1 MKYQL
6 RRGFKAD
13 AERLAF
19 SIRAEL
25 GLRAVEP
32 IECESLCEHFEIPI
46 VTVSNLVAFGAS
58 QGSIR
63 CILSSRSNFSAMT
76 VAHGSKRLIVYNPRH
91 PVGRRANSLAH
102 ELSHIL
108 LEHPLSPALGEG
120 GCRNWNSELEAEAD
134 WQAAALLVPRVAALA
149 WMRSGGSLSDGA
161 LKFGV
166 SNALFQWRVNNTGVA
181 RQLSAVRSAV
191 ACTARKRSGF

>member
-91 PVGRRANSLAH
+91 PVGRRRIRWHTSFLIFCLSTRYPRHWVKGDVGTGTPSL
-102 ELSHIL
+102 
-108 LEHPLSPALGEG
+108 
-120 GCRNWNSELEAEAD
+120 R
-134 WQAAALLVPRVAALA
+134 PR
-149 WMRSGGSLSDGA
+149 RIGRRRHS
-161 LKFGV
+161 
-166 SNALFQWRVNNTGVA
+166 LFQESLHWLGCGRAA
-181 RQLSAVRSAV
+181 RFQMVRLSLE
-191 ACTARKRSGF
+191 